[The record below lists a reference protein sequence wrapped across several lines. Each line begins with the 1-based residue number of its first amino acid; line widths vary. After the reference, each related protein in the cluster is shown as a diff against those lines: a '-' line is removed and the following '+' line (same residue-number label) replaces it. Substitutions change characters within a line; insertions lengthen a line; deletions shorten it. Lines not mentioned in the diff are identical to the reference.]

1 MHRLR
6 PHHRRHRGR
15 GRHRHYARSDV
26 VNLGLSLLYAA
37 ERTPE
42 ADAVVDGDSCLDYRD
57 LQRVAAK
64 VAGGLASLG
73 VGRGDRMA
81 LVLKNRREAVELYWA
96 CQWLGA
102 VVVPLSWRVAAADV
116 AYCVADS
123 GATVVAF
130 EDVGL
135 EHARACTDAVDRFVA
150 VGTAGAGSSADLA
163 ARFCAGGEAQPC
175 EPYESLLAAGEAPGA
190 PEDLDD
196 RETSIFLYTS
206 GTTGRPKG
214 VPRSHAAER
223 AGGLSQSLHQ
233 SYRPGERTLGVMP
246 LYHTMGIHTVLAAQI
261 VGGCF
266 VCQPDW
272 DAAAALELIE
282 SERIGSLYLAPTLFH
297 DLVHLPDLAGAD
309 VSSVHSLAYAGA
321 AMTSAL
327 VERCVAV
334 FAPEVFINHYGS
346 TEIYT
351 YSVDFDQRAAPGCAG
366 RPATNARLRLV
377 RPEPGTGPDDE
388 VAPGETGEI
397 ICHLGSDEA
406 FAGYWNRPDAD
417 ARAIRGDWYF
427 TGDLGRLDDDG
438 NLWIVGRIDDMIIS
452 GGENV
457 HPLEVEDVLERAP
470 GVREVAVVGLPDDRW
485 GQAVTAF
492 VVLDDELAEAGEHA
506 AVARLDAYCLESADL
521 ARFKRPRRYRFP
533 EALPKSP
540 SGKILRRVLREQNAG
555 LRR

>member
-1 MHRLR
+1 M
-6 PHHRRHRGR
+6 
-15 GRHRHYARSDV
+15 
-26 VNLGLSLLYAA
+26 NLGLSLLYAA
-37 ERTPE
+37 ERTPD
-42 ADAVVDGDSCLDYRD
+42 ADAVVDGDTRLSYPS
-57 LQRVAAK
+57 LQRAA
-64 VAGGLASLG
+64 ATLAAGLASLG
-73 VGRGDRMA
+73 VVRGDRVA
-81 LVLKNRREAVELYWA
+81 VVLKNRREAVELYWA

-102 VVVPLSWRVAAADV
+102 VVVPLSWRVANADV

-123 GATVVAF
+123 GATVVVF
-130 EDVGL
+130 EEVSLD
-135 EHARACTDAVDRFVA
+135 HARACSGAAIRFVA

-163 ARFCAGGEAQPC
+163 TRFCAAGDAQPC
-175 EPYESLLAAGEAPGA
+175 EPYESLSEAGPAVGA

-196 RETSIFLYTS
+196 RETSILLYTS

-223 AGGLSQSLHQ
+223 AGGLSQALHQ

-246 LYHTMGIHTVLAAQI
+246 LYHTMGIHTLLAAQI
-261 VGGCF
+261 VGGCY

-272 DAAAALELIE
+272 SAPEALDLIE
-282 SERIGSLYLAPTLFH
+282 AERIGSLYLAPTLFH
-297 DLVHLPDLAGAD
+297 DLVHAAYAASAD
-309 VSSVHSLAYAGA
+309 VSSIRTLAYAGA
-321 AMTSAL
+321 AMTGAL
-327 VERCVAV
+327 VQRCV
-334 FAPEVFINHYGS
+334 EVFGPEIFVNHYGS

-351 YSVDFDQRAAPGCAG
+351 YSVHFDQRAAPGCAG
-366 RPATNARLRLV
+366 RPATNAWLRLV

-388 VAPGETGEI
+388 VEPGETGEI

-406 FAGYWNRPDAD
+406 FASYWNRPDAD
-417 ARAIRGDWYF
+417 AEAIRHGWYF

-485 GQAVTAF
+485 GLAVTAF
-492 VVLDDELAEAGEHA
+492 VVLEEDAARDGDDA
-506 AVARLDAYCLESADL
+506 ATARLDAYCLASADL

-533 EALPKSP
+533 DALPKSP
-540 SGKILRRVLREQNAG
+540 SGKILRRLLREEATTSPAG
-555 LRR
+555 ASG